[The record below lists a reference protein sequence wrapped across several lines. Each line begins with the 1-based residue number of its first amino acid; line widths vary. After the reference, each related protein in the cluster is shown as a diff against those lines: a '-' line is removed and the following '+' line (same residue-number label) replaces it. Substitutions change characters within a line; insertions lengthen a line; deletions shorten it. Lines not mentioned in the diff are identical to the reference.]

1 MRALS
6 TNTCPLVHHLGVTN
20 RARMTR
26 TVGDVKGKRNVGSRL
41 LHTSLRLFPAL
52 QHLGHNGNRLLF
64 LPSLERQRK
73 GLAL

>member
-6 TNTCPLVHHLGVTN
+6 TKIYPLVPHLVLMI